1 VTELLQIKLKR
12 LREERGISQAQLAND
27 LGVRQSTVGMWESG
41 KNRPQQSTLVM
52 IANYFNVSVDYLINE
67 DDIQNNSA
75 TKGVKIPV
83 LGRVAAG
90 VPITAVEEILGE
102 EEITAHLAKTGD
114 FFALQLKGSSMEPRM
129 RDGDIVIVRQ
139 QEDVETGDIA
149 IVMVN
154 GDDAT
159 CKRVDKHKNG
169 VSLISF
175 NPSYPPKF
183 YTDREVESLPVKIIG
198 RVIELRAKF

>member
-1 VTELLQIKLKR
+1 MLQIKLKR